1 MAFDISN
8 VTGNPII
15 LLSGIFATIG
25 WFIAFVAACIFQ
37 LLGGY
42 WWTIIYELLL
52 LGGILFVIASDGL
65 PQYRLVIL
73 SFLSISIG
81 MLTSLISGFLSISAT
96 SAQAIGAGGI
106 FMIIVQFI
114 WVVIFGSDESSA
126 VNRSVYGL
134 QISSRQPPQN
144 NFKAGSIPL
153 GSSVGYAPSHNQ
165 GSFVNAHDLH
175 QPAQPIM
182 MQTTSPIMNSP
193 HVPHM
198 TQVPNQHSLQSP
210 SVPDVAKSGSP
221 DVIEQVTAL
230 HAYQANPEDT
240 TELSFSKGETLD
252 VLDKKG
258 NWWQARKQDGS
269 VGIIPSN
276 YFAV

>member
-1 MAFDISN
+1 
-8 VTGNPII
+8 
-15 LLSGIFATIG
+15 
-25 WFIAFVAACIFQ
+25 
-37 LLGGY
+37 
-42 WWTIIYELLL
+42 
-52 LGGILFVIASDGL
+52 
-65 PQYRLVIL
+65 
-73 SFLSISIG
+73 
-81 MLTSLISGFLSISAT
+81 MLTSLIGTFLSVPAS

-114 WVVIFGSDESSA
+114 WVVIFGSEESSA
-126 VNRSVYGL
+126 INRSVYGL
-134 QISSRQPPQN
+134 QISSRPPPQN
-144 NFKAGSIPL
+144 NFKTGSIPL

-165 GSFVNAHDLH
+165 DSFVSPHDLH

-198 TQVPNQHSLQSP
+198 AQVPNQHSLQSP
-210 SVPDVAKSGSP
+210 TSPVGSGSP
-221 DVIEQVTAL
+221 GVIEQVTAL
-230 HAYQANPEDT
+230 HACKNTITLTFNSKTHMLTQPSSVTNLDQANPEDT
-240 TELSFSKGETLD
+240 TELSFSKGELLD

-258 NWWQARKQDGS
+258 NWWQARKQDGT